1 MCNLGIFTTL
11 LYSTPGRLRAQ
22 GILRNLSSMY
32 DGCFLQNPVKYWY
45 FQNSK
50 DIQNPVKYFWWKIL
64 FTTLCDLN
72 IFRTVAYSESK
83 AYSYS
88 EYCQTSITKYF
99 IQNLVQPWHIQKH
112 GILSTPVYSESKAY
126 SEPCRISQ
134 MELFIKN
141 IVYL

>member
-22 GILRNLSSMY
+22 GILKNLSSMY
-32 DGCFLQNPVKYWY
+32 DDCFLQNPVKYWY

-99 IQNLVQPWHIQKH
+99 IQNLVNPDIFTTL
-112 GILSTPVYSESKAY
+112 IYSEVLYILKSKDIQNPAVH
-126 SEPCRISQ
+126 
-134 MELFIKN
+134 FIKH
-141 IVYL
+141 LA